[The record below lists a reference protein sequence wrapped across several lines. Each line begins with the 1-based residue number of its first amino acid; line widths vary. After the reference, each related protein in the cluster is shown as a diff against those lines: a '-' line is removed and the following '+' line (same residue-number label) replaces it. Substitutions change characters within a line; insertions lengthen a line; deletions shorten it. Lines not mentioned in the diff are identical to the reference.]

1 MAIVILILMNT
12 PIMDLRKGGQKQ
24 QNLGIKQEPGE
35 RKEDMGEKPGRPQQQ
50 KKPGQRPWPR

>member
-1 MAIVILILMNT
+1 MVIVILILMNT

-24 QNLGIKQEPGE
+24 KNLGIKQEPGE

-50 KKPGQRPWPR
+50 KKPGQRP